1 MNIESG
7 GHMEGF
13 ISYVL
18 ATNQN
23 IHQHQGSFSVIR
35 STDSSHSTYE
45 VR

>member
-23 IHQHQGSFSVIR
+23 IHLHQASYSVIC
-35 STDSSHSTYE
+35 STDSTYE
-45 VR
+45 MR

>member
-1 MNIESG
+1 MNIETG

-18 ATNQN
+18 ATNRN
-23 IHQHQGSFSVIR
+23 IHQRQASYSVIR
-35 STDSSHSTYE
+35 STDSTYE